1 MEEIS
6 TPMNGREAVEHFAKC
21 HHLGKI
27 EFMYF
32 NLAPNRHF
40 RPYDV
45 VETSKDKVGQN
56 IWLLDFYFIHL
67 CPIV

>member
-1 MEEIS
+1 MEEVS

-27 EFMYF
+27 QFMYF

-45 VETSKDKVGQN
+45 VEISKDKVGQ
-56 IWLLDFYFIHL
+56 ISGFSDFCLFTSAR
-67 CPIV
+67 